1 MTKTAATRDGYGE
14 ALLEL
19 ASNPK
24 VVVLEADLGK
34 STKSLHFRKA
44 HPERTVSCGIGE
56 QNMLLVGAGLAASG
70 YIPFASTFAIFTE
83 RAFEQMRNGVA
94 RPNLAVHVCGSHG
107 GTHTGTD
114 GSSAQSIEDLAIY
127 RTLPNVIVMHPSDVV
142 STKELTLQ
150 LANSGSPSYMR
161 TARNK
166 TPVLYEG
173 REDDIKIGKGI
184 VLKEGHDVAIVACGV
199 MVSEALKASEAL
211 ATEGIQ
217 ASVVDMHTLKP
228 LDGGLLD
235 QLVASCGAIV
245 TAEDHSVIGGLGG
258 AVAEHLTANI
268 FAPLERVGVQDRF
281 GESGQSDEML
291 EVMQI
296 SAPYLQKQPKEPSHA
311 RKNRQGACRG
321 EFIEPLR

>member
-1 MTKTAATRDGYGE
+1 MTRMAATRDGYGD

-19 ASNPK
+19 ANNEK

-44 HPERTVSCGIGE
+44 HPDRTVSCGIGE
-56 QNMLLVGAGLAASG
+56 QNMLLVSAGLAASG

-94 RPNLAVHVCGSHG
+94 RPDLAVHLCGSHG

-127 RTLPNVIVMHPSDVV
+127 RTLPNVVVMHPCDDV
-142 STKELTLQ
+142 STKALTMQLPEL
-150 LANSGSPSYMR
+150 GKPSYMR

-166 TPVLYEG
+166 TPVLYDG
-173 REDDIKIGKGI
+173 RENDIKIGKG
-184 VLKEGHDVAIVACGV
+184 VELREGNDVAIIACGV
-199 MVSEALKASEAL
+199 LVHESMEAAKSL
-211 ATEGIQ
+211 AEHGIN

-228 LDGGLLD
+228 LDVDLINRL
-235 QLVASCGAIV
+235 SEKCGAIV

-258 AVAEHLTANI
+258 AVAEHIVATKPI
-268 FAPLERVGVQDRF
+268 PTESIGVKDRF
-281 GESGQSDEML
+281 GESAGADEML
-291 EVMQI
+291 EMMG
-296 SAPYLQKQPKEPSHA
+296 LKSHHIVEAAKRAVA
-311 RKNRQGACRG
+311 RKD
-321 EFIEPLR
+321 

>member
-1 MTKTAATRDGYGE
+1 MTKMGATRDGYGE
-14 ALLEL
+14 ALLHL

-94 RPNLAVHVCGSHG
+94 RPNLPVHVCGSHG

-127 RTLPNVIVMHPSDVV
+127 RTLPNVVVMHPSDTV
-142 STKELTLQ
+142 STRELTIQ
-150 LANSGSPSYMR
+150 LAESKSPSYMR

-173 REDDIKIGKGI
+173 RENDIKIGKGI
-184 VLKEGHDVAIVACGV
+184 KLREGSDVAIIACGV
-199 MVSEALKASEAL
+199 MVSQSLKAADALEA
-211 ATEGIQ
+211 EGIH
-217 ASVVDMHTLKP
+217 ATVVDMHTLKP
-228 LDGGLLD
+228 LDADLID
-235 QLVASCGAIV
+235 ELVSTCGALV
-245 TAEDHSVIGGLGG
+245 TAEDHNIIGGLGG
-258 AVAEHLTANI
+258 AVAEHLVSNT
-268 FAPLERVGVQDRF
+268 FAPLERVGVNDRF
-281 GESGQSDEML
+281 GESGEADEML
-291 EVMQI
+291 EVMKI
-296 SAPYLQKQPKEPSHA
+296 STPYIAAAAKRAMA
-311 RKNRQGACRG
+311 RKSQ
-321 EFIEPLR
+321 IQQP

>member
-1 MTKTAATRDGYGE
+1 MSRMAATRDGYGQ

-19 ASNPK
+19 AENDK

-44 HPERTVSCGIGE
+44 HPERTISCGIGE
-56 QNMLLVGAGLAASG
+56 QNMLLVAAGMASSG

-127 RTLPNVIVMHPSDVV
+127 RTLPNVTVLHPCDDV
-142 STKELTLQ
+142 STRLLTKQ
-150 LANSGSPSYMR
+150 LAESNSPSYMR

-166 TPVLYEG
+166 TPVLY
-173 REDDIKIGKGI
+173 DDTDPSTIQIGKGI
-184 VLKEGHDVAIVACGV
+184 ELRDGADVAIIACGV
-199 MVSEALKASEAL
+199 LVSEALKAADALSEQ
-211 ATEGIQ
+211 GIQ
-217 ASVVDMHTLKP
+217 ATIIDMHTIKP
-228 LDGGLLD
+228 LDT
-235 QLVASCGAIV
+235 QLVDRVAARCGAIV

-258 AVAEHLTANI
+258 AVAEHLSASSCT
-268 FAPLERVGVQDRF
+268 PLERVGVNDRF
-281 GESGQSDEML
+281 GESGQADEML
-291 EVMQI
+291 ELMEL
-296 SAPYLQKQPKEPSHA
+296 SAPHIVKAAQRA
-311 RKNRQGACRG
+311 ITRK
-321 EFIEPLR
+321 

>member
-1 MTKTAATRDGYGE
+1 MTNMAATRDGYGQ

-19 ASNPK
+19 ATNPR

-34 STKSLHFRKA
+34 STKSLHFRKE

-127 RTLPNVIVMHPSDVV
+127 RTLPNVIVMHPSDIV
-142 STKELTLQ
+142 STKLLTMQ
-150 LANSGSPSYMR
+150 LAESNSPSYTR

-173 REDDIKIGKGI
+173 REDEIKIGKGV

-199 MVSEALKASEAL
+199 MVSQSLDAAEAL
-211 ATEGIQ
+211 AAKGIS
-217 ASVVDMHTLKP
+217 AAVVDMHTLKP
-228 LDGGLLD
+228 LDGELID
-235 QLVASCGAIV
+235 RLVSTCGALV
-245 TAEDHSVIGGLGG
+245 TAEDHNVIGGLGG
-258 AVAEHLTANI
+258 AVAEHVTANAY
-268 FAPLERVGVQDRF
+268 APLERVGVQDRF
-281 GESGQSDEML
+281 GESGQADEML
-291 EVMQI
+291 DVMQI
-296 SAPYLQKQPKEPSHA
+296 SSPYIVEAAMRAIA
-311 RKNRQGACRG
+311 RKA
-321 EFIEPLR
+321 

>member
-1 MTKTAATRDGYGE
+1 MTRMAATRDGYGQ

-19 ASNPK
+19 AENDK

-44 HPERTVSCGIGE
+44 HPERTISCGIGE
-56 QNMLLVGAGLAASG
+56 QNMLLVAAGMASSG

-127 RTLPNVIVMHPSDVV
+127 RTLPNVTVLHPCDDV
-142 STKELTLQ
+142 STRLLTKQ
-150 LANSGSPSYMR
+150 LADSDSPSYMR

-166 TPVLYEG
+166 TPVLY
-173 REDDIKIGKGI
+173 DDVDPNTIQIGKGI
-184 VLKEGHDVAIVACGV
+184 ELRDGADVAIIACGV
-199 MVSEALKASEAL
+199 LVSEALKAADALSEQGVQ
-211 ATEGIQ
+211 ATVI
-217 ASVVDMHTLKP
+217 DMHTIKP
-228 LDGGLLD
+228 LDT
-235 QLVASCGAIV
+235 QLVDRVAERCGAIV

-258 AVAEHLTANI
+258 AVAEHLSTSSCT
-268 FAPLERVGVQDRF
+268 PLERVGVNDRF
-281 GESGQSDEML
+281 GESGQADEML
-291 EVMQI
+291 ELMEL
-296 SAPYLQKQPKEPSHA
+296 SAPHIVKAAQRA
-311 RKNRQGACRG
+311 MTRK
-321 EFIEPLR
+321 